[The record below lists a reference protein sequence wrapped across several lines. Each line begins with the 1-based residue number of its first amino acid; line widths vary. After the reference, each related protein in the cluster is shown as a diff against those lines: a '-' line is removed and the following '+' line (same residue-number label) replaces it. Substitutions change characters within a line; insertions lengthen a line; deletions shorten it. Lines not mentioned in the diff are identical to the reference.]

1 MANRLKVFG
10 KVAIFFFLPLLV
22 LVWTSIP
29 GPAQFTLHLALV
41 VLLAAI
47 GLTFV
52 KKSSWQLLKTIVHS
66 LLVLLLVG
74 GTGWFLS
81 PFFFL
86 LYLLPIY
93 LGFLYAPAVSFGFLA
108 ALIIIFAFSVGEV
121 DVAFDIMTLIS
132 LLLVV
137 PLVIYLRRQ
146 YLVIRQ
152 STKEILILEEEGS
165 GIQDLDTI
173 SKLLSNRITKLGVAL
188 RDPLTFI
195 KQSSSGLLD
204 SGVPVSQMNN
214 VLERIRSAASESLEF
229 IRDFEADTSTNQVLS
244 NQRTFLET
252 PKKSGSKVK
261 KP

>member
-1 MANRLKVFG
+1 MPNRLRTFG
-10 KVAIFFFLPLLV
+10 KAALFFLLPLLV
-22 LVWTSIP
+22 FAWSSIP
-29 GPAQFTLHLALV
+29 GPAQFTLHLGLI
-41 VLLAAI
+41 VLLASI
-47 GLTFV
+47 GLAFI
-52 KKSSWQLLKTIVHS
+52 KKDSWQLAKIVVQS
-66 LLVLLLVG
+66 LLVLFLVG

-108 ALIIIFAFSVGEV
+108 ALIVIFAFSVGEV
-121 DVAFDIMTLIS
+121 DVAFDIMTLLS
-132 LLLVV
+132 LLLVI

-173 SKLLSNRITKLGVAL
+173 SKLLSNRVTKLGVAL

-204 SGVPVSQMNN
+204 QGVPVSQINN

-229 IRDFEADTSTNQVLS
+229 IRDFETDTSTNKVLT
-244 NQRTFLET
+244 NQKSVLT
-252 PKKSGSKVK
+252 PKKAKIE

>member
-1 MANRLKVFG
+1 MARRLQTFG
-10 KVAIFFFLPLLV
+10 KIGAFFLLPLLV
-22 LVWTSIP
+22 FTWTSIP
-29 GPAQFTLHLALV
+29 GPAAFTIHFALV
-41 VLLAAI
+41 VLLVTI

-52 KKSSWQLLKTIVHS
+52 KRDSWQLPKTIISS

-93 LGFLYAPAVSFGFLA
+93 LGFLYAPAVAFGFLA
-108 ALIIIFAFSVGEV
+108 GLIVIFAFSVGEV
-121 DVAFDIMTLIS
+121 DVAFDIMTLLS
-132 LLLVV
+132 LLLVI
-137 PLVIYLRRQ
+137 PLIIYLRRQ
-146 YLVIRQ
+146 FLVIRQ
-152 STKEILILEEEGS
+152 SRKEILILEDENS

-173 SKLLSNRITKLGVAL
+173 SRLLSNRITKLGVAL

-195 KQSSSGLLD
+195 KQASSSLLD

-214 VLERIRSAASESLEF
+214 VLERIRSAASQSLEF
-229 IRDFEADTSTNQVLS
+229 IRDFESDTSTNKVLT
-244 NQRTFLET
+244 NQTTILA
-252 PKKSGSKVK
+252 PKKSKIE